1 VASEQ
6 KTPKPKVSVSFVSSG
21 YWPLFTGILVFI
33 MRQSHL
39 YTKTRKEAPKD
50 EASKNA
56 ILLTRAGFIHKE
68 MAGAYTFLPLGLR
81 VLRKIEDIVRRHM
94 DTVGTEILMTTLSPE
109 ENWKNTNRL
118 DTVDVLMRTGPANE
132 VSKQKSSNSYIINPT
147 HEDMITP
154 IAKEYIQSYKDLP
167 AAFYQIQTKFRN
179 EARAKSG
186 LLRGREFRMK
196 DLYSFHKDQD
206 DLMRYYE
213 AMKPVYMNIY
223 RDIGIAD
230 DTFITV
236 ASGGDFTPNF
246 SHEFQT
252 LVDVGEDTIYL
263 DRANRIAYNKE
274 VVNDETAQKLGVDFS
289 TMEQV
294 SACEVGNIFPL
305 DTKYTEVLDYTYSD
319 HDGLKKYPYMGCY
332 GIGPSRVMGV
342 IVEKFADEKGLVW
355 PAAVAPF
362 SVHLISLAKEKDS
375 EAGKL
380 AEELYAKL
388 TESHVEVLF
397 DDRDESAGAKF
408 ADSDL
413 IGIPMR
419 VVVSEKSIEKGGV
432 EIKERTSDTS
442 EIVTV
447 EQLLKTYTP
456 NCE

>member
-1 VASEQ
+1 
-6 KTPKPKVSVSFVSSG
+6 
-21 YWPLFTGILVFI
+21 
-33 MRQSHL
+33 MRQSKL
-39 YTKTRKEAPKD
+39 YTKTRKEAPAD
-50 EASKNA
+50 EVSKNA

-68 MAGAYTFLPLGLR
+68 MAGVYTFLPLGLR
-81 VLRKIEDIVRRHM
+81 VLKKIEDIIRRHM
-94 DTVGTEILMTTLSPE
+94 DTVGTELLMTTLSPE
-109 ENWKNTNRL
+109 EYWKNTHRL

-154 IAKEYIQSYKDLP
+154 IAAEYLQSYKDLP

-196 DLYSFHKDQD
+196 DLYSFHKDQE

-213 AMKPVYMNIY
+213 TIKPVYMSIY
-223 RDIGIAD
+223 RDIGIGD
-230 DTFITV
+230 DTFITI

-252 LVDVGEDTIYL
+252 IVDVGEDLIYL
-263 DRANRIAYNKE
+263 DRKNNIAYNKE
-274 VVNDETAQKLGVDFS
+274 VVNDETAKKLGVDFS
-289 TMEQV
+289 QMEQV

-305 DTKYTEVLDYTYSD
+305 DTKYTEVLDYTYTD
-319 HDGLKKYPYMGCY
+319 HDGTKKFPYMGCY
-332 GIGPSRVMGV
+332 GIGPSRIMGV
-342 IVEKFADEKGLVW
+342 VTEKFADDKGLVW
-355 PAAVAPF
+355 PASIAPF
-362 SVHLISLAKEKDS
+362 SVHLIALFKDMKS
-375 EAGKL
+375 DPAQI
-380 AEELYAKL
+380 AEDLYIKL
-388 TESHVEVLF
+388 TEMGVEVLY
-397 DDRDESAGAKF
+397 DDRDESAGTKF

-419 VVVSEKSIEKGGV
+419 VVISEKSIDKGGV
-432 EIKERTSDTS
+432 EIKERTSDLS
-442 EIVTV
+442 EVITL